1 MPAGRRARLG
11 SRLILAGLEAL
22 LLSSA
27 ALATDLVVGTETRID
42 YNGTYQEFTIP
53 SGITTPAEL
62 DLFLKGG
69 DGGKRVVPGL
79 CKYKGGRGAKVF
91 ARFTV
96 GTGAG
101 ELRPGSRIRFIV
113 GNQGDNNRSNNIV
126 GAGGGGGTAV
136 LYTTATTPGCYPST
150 TLAAGPWV
158 ILGAAGGG
166 GGAYTSGL
174 CGGQNGTGGQATEN
188 GTSGTGDD
196 SFRGEDG
203 NGGQNGGSH
212 EDCFSGGPGGGAL
225 TPGVIIDSSCADNL
239 LNRAGGAG
247 LCTGAGG
254 GIYPHGPDGGF
265 GYGGGGSGSK
275 VGPGENAGGGGGGGY
290 SGGGGGEFFGRG
302 GGGGSFL
309 SAAALTGSYK
319 ENGGQTSTPDPGYVT
334 YTLGP
339 PTNVVAICKDVTL
352 DLGSDGTATLL
363 TTDVDAGSIFPDV
376 TGYTP
381 THELRINKGSI
392 PDLFSSETSL
402 AYGCSDLGDGHVS
415 LLALLKDG
423 STINDSDTCVAS
435 ITVRDSRDFTLSG
448 LSDVTVTADGDTCS
462 TTVTSLP
469 VPSAQGLCPGLGV
482 TLTYQVDL
490 SPAGGTSS
498 TLPYTDGE
506 LDSLALDVGSAT
518 VHYTAESDGR
528 RRSRQ
533 RPGHLDRRQRHPGGD
548 HE

>member
-126 GAGGGGGTAV
+126 GAGGG
-136 LYTTATTPGCYPST
+136 
-150 TLAAGPWV
+150 
-158 ILGAAGGG
+158 
-166 GGAYTSGL
+166 
-174 CGGQNGTGGQATEN
+174 
-188 GTSGTGDD
+188 
-196 SFRGEDG
+196 
-203 NGGQNGGSH
+203 GGQNGGSH